1 MEQLYEIYPTMESFL
16 KQYPIMT
23 DYICNCN
30 SLGEQIRH
38 LNIVI
43 IGIRNMLGW
52 KNENNVYTTDKDCM
66 LISQDTPLYNEINK
80 YQNKPVLKLL
90 LKSVVQILSL
100 IMEETFSSPTLIIDD
115 PMQYDV
121 DIEKINKSIR
131 LMAQE

>member
-1 MEQLYEIYPTMESFL
+1 MEQLYERYPTMESFL

-23 DYICNCN
+23 NYIYNCN

-52 KNENNVYTTDKDCM
+52 KNENNVYTSDKDIV
-66 LISQDTPLYNEINK
+66 LIDLDTPLYNEINK

-90 LKSVVQILSL
+90 LKSVVQILCL

-115 PMQYDV
+115 PIQYDV
-121 DIEKINKSIR
+121 DIEKINQSIK